1 MSFKNQTIVITGA
14 AGNLGSAVAEKFYEA
29 DAHVVLVDAKADF
42 LDRRFPDSDSRYV
55 KVPVNLLQR
64 DLVLSAFAKI
74 QDEHDGIDA
83 LCAIAGGF
91 HMGETVHDTATDI
104 WELMNNLNVR
114 TLLNSTAAVVPH
126 MIERGGGK
134 IVTIGANA
142 ALRGVPGMGSYC
154 AAKSTVMRL
163 TESMA
168 GELRTKSINVNC
180 VMPSIIDTPV
190 NRADMPDADPAYWVT
205 TADLASVIMFLCSK
219 EANAIHG
226 ALIPVVG
233 LS

>member
-1 MSFKNQTIVITGA
+1 LSFKNQTIVITGA
-14 AGNLGSAVAEKFYEA
+14 AGNLGSAVAKTFYEA
-29 DAHVVLVDAKADF
+29 NARVVLVDAKGEL
-42 LDRRFPDSDSRYV
+42 LDRRFPDSDNRYV

-64 DLVLSAFAKI
+64 EMVLSAFEKI

-91 HMGETVHDTATDI
+91 YMGEAVHDTATDI
-104 WELMNNLNVR
+104 WELMNDLNVQ

-142 ALRGVPGMGSYC
+142 ALRGIPGMGSYC

-190 NRADMPDADPAYWVT
+190 NRADMPDANPAHWVT
-205 TADLASVIMFLCSK
+205 TSDLASVIMFLCSE